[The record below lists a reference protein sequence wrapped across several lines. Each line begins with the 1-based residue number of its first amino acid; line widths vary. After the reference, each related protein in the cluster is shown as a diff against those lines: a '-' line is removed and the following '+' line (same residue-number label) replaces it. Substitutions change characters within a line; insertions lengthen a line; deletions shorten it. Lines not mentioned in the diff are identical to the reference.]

1 MNLDR
6 NSIARHFGRA
16 AASYD
21 QHAALQRE
29 VCERLIGRLDGLK
42 FQPATIL
49 DLGCGTGFG
58 AQALTQRFP
67 EARVI
72 AMDLALPMLKQA
84 QRRRGWWNGLWRKGF
99 EPVAGDAAALPLVDE
114 SIDLVFSSLMLQWID
129 EPADVLA
136 SLRRVLR
143 PGGLL
148 LLSSFGLDTLTELRQ
163 AWATVDEAE
172 HVSRFTDVQRMGSAL
187 TRAGFAEPVLDTDWI
202 TTTYSQPRH
211 LLSELKGIGATNAR
225 RDRAHGL
232 TPPAR
237 LKAMLKAYE
246 RFQQNDG
253 RYPASWEILYASAW
267 APDRGQ
273 PVRQGGGE
281 QVSIGLD
288 QIGRIQR

>member
-1 MNLDR
+1 MSLDR
-6 NSIARHFGRA
+6 NSIARHFSRA
-16 AASYD
+16 ASSYD

-58 AQALTQRFP
+58 AQALRQRFP

-72 AMDLALPMLKQA
+72 AMDLALPMLEQA
-84 QRRRGWWNGLWRKGF
+84 RRRRGWWQGLWRKGF
-99 EPVAGDAAALPLVDE
+99 EPVAGDATALPLVDD

-129 EPADVLA
+129 DPAPVLA

-143 PGGLL
+143 PDGLL

-163 AWATVDEAE
+163 AWASVDDRQ

-211 LLSELKGIGATNAR
+211 LLTELKGIGATNAQR
-225 RDRAHGL
+225 ERASGL
-232 TPPAR
+232 TTPAQ
-237 LKAMLKAYE
+237 LKRMLAAYE
-246 RFQQNDG
+246 AFRMDDG
-253 RYPASWEILYASAW
+253 RYPASWEVLYASAW
-267 APDRGQ
+267 APDRNQ
-273 PVRQGGGE
+273 PIRQGSGE
-281 QVSIGLD
+281 EISIGLD
-288 QIGRIQR
+288 QIGRIKR